1 MTMSANAATV
11 LSKYG
16 AVQVTTCTPGQLLV
30 MLYDGLFRYLA
41 EAQVAMKAKDR
52 ARAGERIGR
61 VHSILEML
69 ASTLDPSH
77 APELCENLHG
87 LYLFC
92 MSRVVAANVKQDP
105 AALAEVADVL
115 SPLRD
120 AWREAV
126 NRNPARPR

>member
-1 MTMSANAATV
+1 MTMSVNTATV

-30 MLYDGLFRYLA
+30 MLYDGLFRFIA
-41 EAQVAMKAKDR
+41 EAQTAIRAKDR

-61 VHSILEML
+61 AHSILEML
-69 ASTLDPSH
+69 ASTLDPSY
-77 APELCENLHG
+77 APELCENLNG

-92 MSRVVAANVKQDP
+92 MSRVVAANVHQDP
-105 AALAEVADVL
+105 ERLGEVLRVL

-120 AWREAV
+120 AWREAISKAPLPT
-126 NRNPARPR
+126 R